1 VVAWAVVRM
10 DFDNLPAL
18 EMSTAGVQAAAMLMD
33 W

>member
-10 DFDNLPAL
+10 DFDNLPTP
-18 EMSTAGVQAAAMLMD
+18 EMSTVGVQAAAMLMD